1 MVKKIID
8 NIKKNYKLTLEKQM
22 HFVDG
27 LSQTEY
33 VYDNFHSLL
42 NYDGSKGK
50 KSNIGINGENLTISF
65 LSLNRATLS
74 IKLLE
79 SITEFIPN
87 FLGEILIIDNGSIDS
102 ELLFLKEAISKMN
115 LKIKLIELG
124 KNFGVSGGRNRTIPH
139 VETQWLMC
147 LDNDI
152 YFINNPLPTIQH
164 DISLLGC
171 HFMNLPLLNPD
182 RETIFA
188 RGGHLYVTYYDGEL
202 HAGAGSATKQ
212 EKIQHFVSLPSSS
225 NAAAPPCPTRRC
237 KRILP
242 NTWYCSRWWA

>member
-1 MVKKIID
+1 MI
-8 NIKKNYKLTLEKQM
+8 NC
-22 HFVDG
+22 DG
-27 LSQTEY
+27 
-33 VYDNFHSLL
+33 N
-42 NYDGSKGK
+42 KGK

-79 SITEFIPN
+79 SIIEFIPN

-115 LKIKLIELG
+115 LKIKLVELE

-171 HFMNLPLLNPD
+171 HFLYSSID
-182 RETIFA
+182 TI
-188 RGGHLYVTYYDGEL
+188 GKY
-202 HAGAGSATKQ
+202 
-212 EKIQHFVSLPSSS
+212 I
-225 NAAAPPCPTRRC
+225 
-237 KRILP
+237 
-242 NTWYCSRWWA
+242 